1 MRKKLYALMNN
12 LGVPWAVGS
21 HQYNPEG
28 RTIRG
33 NPENNDSYG
42 TLQVTVSKVVRGSS
56 RFRDFTYG
64 KRRRTVKRKAPKPG
78 NRGIGRGRA
87 KF

>member
-1 MRKKLYALMNN
+1 MNSAR
-12 LGVPWAVGS
+12 LGVGH

-28 RTIRG
+28 QTIRG

>member
-1 MRKKLYALMNN
+1 MNSAR
-12 LGVPWAVGS
+12 LGVWGTIS
-21 HQYNPEG
+21 SILRHK
-28 RTIRG
+28 TIRG